1 MISSSQNGTSSTV
14 SATGCRDHVF
24 RQGRTSIKSAA
35 RESPQAHSG
44 CIVGHSKT
52 GCLDTI
58 TVEKSTTDA
67 DFLTTC

>member
-44 CIVGHSKT
+44 CIVGQLENWLLGHNY
-52 GCLDTI
+52 C
-58 TVEKSTTDA
+58 
-67 DFLTTC
+67 

>member
-1 MISSSQNGTSSTV
+1 MISSSQNATFEHCISHWLPRPCV
-14 SATGCRDHVF
+14 SAGEDFNKVR
-24 RQGRTSIKSAA
+24 A